1 MGLIGEN
8 CSSCRAAAEAEDGGG
23 LAGSWWRG
31 WARVRVHNF
40 MGYTQSYIRSPAM
53 QANDN
58 SGYIGASIV
67 GGFLAIVAAGYTYRW
82 SIRKVRDR
90 RK

>member
-1 MGLIGEN
+1 M
-8 CSSCRAAAEAEDGGG
+8 EADSQVAGGG
-23 LAGSWWRG
+23 AGPGCVCIISW
-31 WARVRVHNF
+31 AIFN
-40 MGYTQSYIRSPAM
+40 YTRSPAM

-67 GGFLAIVAAGYTYRW
+67 GGFLAIVAAGYTLRW